1 MQSASAAAS
10 QSAASSEPAASAE
23 LRQVSAPEMAIAA
36 LLRVPTQARYP
47 FCLRSGQIDADEEC
61 DIGWLWGGL
70 NASGCDAAT
79 CLIRPGWACSQPGHG
94 TPDIEGNVTIPGEDG
109 LPLVLN
115 GQVQGWGAV
124 PYLAGISCWCNN
136 AAGTFTTPQLDCVP
150 SDCPFPQRC
159 IDAVEGLANS
169 GTVCLEGTEGD
180 SCVRCAKRFYRFE
193 TDCRPCPTG
202 VPVGLI
208 CVAIIGGGALL
219 YASSVI
225 SQIATPQAIALLRSL
240 MAYLQ
245 YLAITMNIKLRW
257 PPWFLS
263 VFRYLRAL
271 VNGIDLAAPECVSEA
286 WSYHTY
292 FILLCAGVV
301 ALFAVQAAFHQ
312 YTRWR
317 QHQIVIVED
326 VTGDEVSCGTAVRQ
340 QLVRLPCAE
349 ACGWQVDNERRL
361 EEAYLLFL
369 QMNRT
374 KQSSSFLLSF
384 AYIYGAFPLWILR
397 HACACADQR
406 YIHLQPASHNR
417 AAASLGLRVRLRW

>member
-1 MQSASAAAS
+1 
-10 QSAASSEPAASAE
+10 
-23 LRQVSAPEMAIAA
+23 
-36 LLRVPTQARYP
+36 
-47 FCLRSGQIDADEEC
+47 
-61 DIGWLWGGL
+61 
-70 NASGCDAAT
+70 
-79 CLIRPGWACSQPGHG
+79 
-94 TPDIEGNVTIPGEDG
+94 
-109 LPLVLN
+109 
-115 GQVQGWGAV
+115 
-124 PYLAGISCWCNN
+124 
-136 AAGTFTTPQLDCVP
+136 
-150 SDCPFPQRC
+150 
-159 IDAVEGLANS
+159 
-169 GTVCLEGTEGD
+169 
-180 SCVRCAKRFYRFE
+180 
-193 TDCRPCPTG
+193 
-202 VPVGLI
+202 
-208 CVAIIGGGALL
+208 
-219 YASSVI
+219 
-225 SQIATPQAIALLRSL
+225 
-240 MAYLQ
+240 
-245 YLAITMNIKLRW
+245 
-257 PPWFLS
+257 
-263 VFRYLRAL
+263 